1 MKIKTGYTVYE
12 LVVSVDSDNNP
23 VSAATFTNEF
33 FINGLSTTAVT
44 LSVSLSDASKAIFST
59 SFSGSTFGNHQ
70 FHMKNDLTN
79 VIYVSD
85 TYEISPDSEVDTSPT
100 IYVGL

>member
-12 LVVSVDSDNNP
+12 LVVSVDPDNNP
-23 VSAATFTNEF
+23 VSATTFTNEV
-33 FINGLSTTAVT
+33 FIDGLPTTGIT
-44 LSVSLSDASKAIFST
+44 LSVSFSDSSKAIFVA
-59 SFSGSTFGNHQ
+59 SFSGSTFGSHQ

-85 TYEISPDSEVDTSPT
+85 SYEVSPDLEVDTSPT
-100 IYVGL
+100 IFVGL